1 MSPGEFVDLA
11 EVSGLIQP
19 LTRWA
24 IRTAIE
30 HADAWAHDAE
40 PTVGV
45 AVNLSVRN
53 LYDAELTRWLG
64 ELLDETGFPS
74 SLVTLEITESE
85 VMDDPLLAVEVLG
98 QLHELGVHTSI
109 DDFGTGQSSLSYLK
123 HLPIDEIKIDRSFV
137 GGMSSCESDETIV
150 RAIIDLGHN
159 LGLRVVAEGVEEGE
173 IVRRL
178 KTLGCDRAQG
188 FYLSKPLSA
197 GDVTRVLQQELP
209 LRVALLRR

>member
-1 MSPGEFVDLA
+1 M
-11 EVSGLIQP
+11 
-19 LTRWA
+19 
-24 IRTAIE
+24 
-30 HADAWAHDAE
+30 
-40 PTVGV
+40 
-45 AVNLSVRN
+45 
-53 LYDAELTRWLG
+53 
-64 ELLDETGFPS
+64 
-74 SLVTLEITESE
+74 
-85 VMDDPLLAVEVLG
+85 
-98 QLHELGVHTSI
+98 
-109 DDFGTGQSSLSYLK
+109 
-123 HLPIDEIKIDRSFV
+123 
-137 GGMSSCESDETIV
+137 